1 VHQIVGE
8 IYRMGILCGVDII
21 EINRLRKAFET
32 SGDIFR
38 DKVFTKDEVIYC
50 EGKKAVK
57 FNSYAARF
65 AAKEAVS
72 KAFGTGI
79 SEGIGWTDIEILN
92 DIKGKPHV
100 NLFGAAKQKLN
111 EIGAINVSLS
121 ISHCEN
127 YAVAY
132 ATIETKD

>member
-1 VHQIVGE
+1 
-8 IYRMGILCGVDII
+8 MGILCGVDII
-21 EINRLRKAFET
+21 EIDRLKKAFEM
-32 SGDIFR
+32 SGDSFR
-38 DKVFTKDEVIYC
+38 DRVFTKAEVIYC

-79 SEGIGWTDIEILN
+79 SEGIGWKDIEIIN
-92 DIKGKPHV
+92 DLKGKPHV
-100 NLFGAAKQKLN
+100 NLFGAAKDKLM
-111 EIGAINVSLS
+111 EIGAENISIS

-132 ATIETKD
+132 ATIQTK